1 MVLEGEETQLLLGV
15 KNYGNLNKQQ
25 GFVVM
30 EGEVEVGGRC
40 WWRERERDHF
50 AISREREGLMINII
64 LIPDN

>member
-40 WWRERERDHF
+40 WWRERQRGIILQFLE
-50 AISREREGLMINII
+50 RERG
-64 LIPDN
+64 